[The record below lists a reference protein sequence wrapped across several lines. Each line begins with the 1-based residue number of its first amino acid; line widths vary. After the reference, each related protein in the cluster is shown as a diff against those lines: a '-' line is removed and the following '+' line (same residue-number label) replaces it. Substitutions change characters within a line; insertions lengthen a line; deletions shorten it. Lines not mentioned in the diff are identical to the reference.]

1 MATSPKDRILQH
13 NYSAVED
20 DHLLQESYNLIN
32 KMKSSQKSD
41 SIFNH
46 QFQTSKSKRKESGQN
61 LLAQSVGCESKEFDL
76 IKTKFSHG
84 MSMGVKNIEELKNY
98 KSISQKVQKHRLKP
112 FVNNDATIQQDLANQ
127 STELCYSYSS
137 IIENAAGSSGQLRP
151 NTIAKSLAFQEQP
164 DALLS
169 QLTETNFKSARLG
182 YQTSKL
188 KFVRKLEQKIDDL
201 EI

>member
-1 MATSPKDRILQH
+1 M
-13 NYSAVED
+13 
-20 DHLLQESYNLIN
+20 
-32 KMKSSQKSD
+32 
-41 SIFNH
+41 
-46 QFQTSKSKRKESGQN
+46 
-61 LLAQSVGCESKEFDL
+61 LAQSVGCESKEFDL

-84 MSMGVKNIEELKNY
+84 VSLGVKNIEELKNY

-112 FVNNDATIQQDLANQ
+112 FVNMDGTVQQDLANQ
-127 STELCYSYSS
+127 STELCYSNIS
-137 IIENAAGSSGQLRP
+137 IIENAAGSSGHLRP
-151 NTIAKSLAFQEQP
+151 NTIAKSLAFQEHP